1 MNFSSRRLFPEA
13 NFDFNFSRYRVP
25 INAKEYSAL
34 ILKIYYVSTPQLD
47 SPIILLV
54 AGGLFLYS
62 TLAFLPFSL
71 FVSFSSFFLSFSLDC
86 QLTYAYCSVCNHLYT
101 LSTNHSERVVWVIL
115 FWHWFLGLLCVW
127 NVLTLIITISVN
139 FPRHYLQDATHQRGW
154 DGPIPALHQ
163 QDSKSKQY
171 TVLLRTS
178 QLFEKIP
185 PI

>member
-71 FVSFSSFFLSFSLDC
+71 FPFLLSFLASRWTANLHTLTAASAIIYIPSAPTTLRGLFGLFYFDIGFWVFSAFETYWPLSLQYQSTFLDTTSKT
-86 QLTYAYCSVCNHLYT
+86 QHINGVGMVLFL
-101 LSTNHSERVVWVIL
+101 LS
-115 FWHWFLGLLCVW
+115 
-127 NVLTLIITISVN
+127 ISKTVKVN
-139 FPRHYLQDATHQRGW
+139 NIRSF
-154 DGPIPALHQ
+154 
-163 QDSKSKQY
+163 
-171 TVLLRTS
+171 
-178 QLFEKIP
+178 
-185 PI
+185 